1 MNSQVR
7 VERGRVL
14 PRADIALSG
23 KGFDRIHLAR
33 TERAL
38 RSLSIEQREVLLLV
52 AVEQLSYAQTAKALA
67 ISIKTVMSRLSQA
80 RARLQQ
86 LAGAANPI

>member
-1 MNSQVR
+1 MNSPDR
-7 VERGRVL
+7 VERAGGL
-14 PRADIALSG
+14 PRADLALSG
-23 KGFDRIHLAR
+23 TGFDRIHLAR

-38 RSLSIEQREVLLLV
+38 RRLPIEQREVLLLI

-67 ISIKTVMSRLSQA
+67 ISLKTVMSRLSQA

-86 LAGAANPI
+86 LACAAHPI